1 MGVRGM
7 STFIKERQDKFMARH
22 KLHDEVVVIDG
33 DNLIHHLNNK
43 SKGLNHAFGGDYYK
57 YASRAEAFLKDF
69 LR

>member
-1 MGVRGM
+1 
-7 STFIKERQDKFMARH
+7 MARH